1 MEICRVENPRRS
13 TKVLSKNKFSHFP
26 EGLGSAHGN
35 GGALTTRS
43 LEAGTVAGYNCPTM
57 KNLLDG
63 IEEVLLM
70 GPGPSSVYPDV
81 YKALSRNTLGYMDS
95 YFIRIMDQIKALL
108 QKLMKTSNERT
119 FPISGTGMA
128 GMETCLVNLLE
139 PGDAILI
146 LINGVFG
153 NRMREIAMRLG
164 AEVEVLEFEWGT
176 PVKPEA
182 VEKKLKDK
190 AYKLVAMVHAETST
204 GVRNPAAEIG
214 RLLQGSDSLYL
225 LDAVTSLGGIEVDV
239 DGWGVDALYSGSQK
253 CLSCPPGLAPVT
265 FSEEAVTAIAARK
278 SKTPSFY
285 LDIDLIGKYWGG
297 EKRSYH
303 HTAPM
308 NMLYGLYQS
317 LMLVMAEGM
326 DAVFARHLKVHE
338 KLVRGLE
345 KLGLELLVDKPF
357 RLPMLNAVKIPQ
369 GVEDAAGRSAL
380 RSKHK
385 IEIGAG
391 LGPLAGKIWRIGVM
405 GHTAREENVERLLAA
420 LRDVL

>member
-1 MEICRVENPRRS
+1 
-13 TKVLSKNKFSHFP
+13 
-26 EGLGSAHGN
+26 
-35 GGALTTRS
+35 
-43 LEAGTVAGYNCPTM
+43 M

-70 GPGPSSVYPDV
+70 GPGPSSVYPEV
-81 YKALSRNTLGYMDS
+81 YKALSCSTLGYMDG

-108 QKLMKTSNERT
+108 QQLMKTANQST

-139 PGDAILI
+139 PGDSILI

-153 NRMREIAMRLG
+153 ARMREIATRLG
-164 AEVEVLEFEWGT
+164 AEVEALEFDWGT
-176 PVKPEA
+176 PVEPGA
-182 VEKKLKDK
+182 IEKKLKEK
-190 AYKLVAMVHAETST
+190 AFKVVAMVHAETST
-204 GVRNPAAEIG
+204 GVRNPAAEVG
-214 RLLQGSDSLYL
+214 RLLQSSDSLYL
-225 LDAVTSLGGIEVDV
+225 LDAVTSLGGIQVDV

-265 FSEEAVTAIAARK
+265 FSAGAEKAIAGRK
-278 SKTPSFY
+278 TKTPSFY
-285 LDIDLIGKYWGG
+285 LDVDLIGKYWGG

-317 LMLVMAEGM
+317 LLLDMEEGM
-326 DAVFARHLKVHE
+326 DKVFARHLKVHE
-338 KLVRGLE
+338 LLVEGLE
-345 KLGLELLVDKPF
+345 ALGLELLVDKSC

-369 GVEDAAGRSAL
+369 GVEDAAVRSAL

-385 IEIGAG
+385 IEIGPG

-405 GHTAREENVERLLAA
+405 GHTAREQNVERLLGA